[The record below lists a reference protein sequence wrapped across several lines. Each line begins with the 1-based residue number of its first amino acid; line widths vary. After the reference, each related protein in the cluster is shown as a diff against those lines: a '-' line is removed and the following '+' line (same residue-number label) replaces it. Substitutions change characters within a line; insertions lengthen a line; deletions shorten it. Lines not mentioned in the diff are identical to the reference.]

1 VDNCGRR
8 KDEQWTAVADGK
20 TSSGKLWQMIIR
32 AVDSCDLNAN
42 HSRDRVLPFFAL
54 GAARPPRRSGGRD
67 HFACA
72 LSLSATKIVQGWP
85 KLWANFKALIGIF
98 SQRVGPSLAIWA
110 NHVQF
115 SFAGRGSAQ
124 ALPPPRGAPARG
136 SKYIN
141 PIRGPAHKLEDQ
153 LCCRSVCCIPYDRV
167 P

>member
-1 VDNCGRR
+1 MERRAVDNCGRR

-85 KLWANFKALIGIF
+85 KLWANFKALIGNF
-98 SQRVGPSLAIWA
+98 RQSVGPSLAIWA
-110 NHVQF
+110 NPVQF
-115 SFAGRGSAQ
+115 SFTHPHPSAPGIH
-124 ALPPPRGAPARG
+124 ACSLCLPVAAVGL
-136 SKYIN
+136 SIVTF
-141 PIRGPAHKLEDQ
+141 L
-153 LCCRSVCCIPYDRV
+153 SRV
-167 P
+167 R